1 MKKSLG
7 LLNSLL
13 LLLTANACLGGSR
26 APLNAGQSDG
36 GAIADAGTV
45 GLCRG
50 PNPYELIVNEYLVR
64 PAGIDVDGDGESNA
78 LDEAI
83 ELTLP
88 ADASPVSLVGGELWV
103 GLQRHGTIID
113 GECLRAGGLFVL
125 TSSQAMP
132 LQVYEGATVIH
143 LDHLLKLPDAGGHF
157 EFRGRDGA
165 VWAHVTFPKQNSGPV
180 TSFTRVIDG
189 DAATPFVA
197 HATLPKANGALSS
210 FGLCNTGDVACGC
223 LASQGMD
230 CAPLSAQ

>member
-1 MKKSLG
+1 MKKSNG
-7 LLNSLL
+7 LLVLL
-13 LLLTANACLGGSR
+13 LFSLNACLGGAKA
-26 APLNAGQSDG
+26 APSVTQADS
-36 GAIADAGTV
+36 GAIADAGLM
-45 GLCRG
+45 GQCRA
-50 PNPYELIVNEYLVR
+50 PNPYELIVNEYLAR

-88 ADASPVSLVGGELWV
+88 ADASPASLVGGELWV

-113 GECLRAGGLFVL
+113 GECLRPGTLVVL
-125 TSSQAMP
+125 TSAQASS
-132 LQVYEGATVIH
+132 LQVHEGATVIH

-165 VWAHVTFPKQNSGPV
+165 IWAHVSFPQQNSGPAS
-180 TSFTRVIDG
+180 SFTRVVDG

-197 HATLPKANGALSS
+197 HATLPKANGATSS

-230 CAPLSAQ
+230 CAPLSEH